1 MGTTFDTEQEL
12 FGNAMDVLN
21 TILQEELESVFD
33 EWLRRLDA
41 CIERAGEH
49 IERDQVNKYF
59 LILMSLTD
67 VLMINFYGVA
77 CIERI

>member
-12 FGNAMDVLN
+12 FGNAMKVLN
-21 TILQEELESVFD
+21 TILREELESVFD

-41 CIERAGEH
+41 CIERDGKH

-67 VLMINFYGVA
+67 VLMLNFSGVA